1 MKLPV
6 LPALLLLSLLPAFAA
21 AENLRVLNTTV
32 LEYRGDNRNVDDKDD
47 DFGLGLNK
55 LYLDGQMENTSVG
68 VQVDSVVFSN
78 FPDVPKPT
86 PSSPSEY
93 RSEARLE
100 RISVVQRLGDVSFNL
115 GDSHLQL
122 GRGIALALRRVDEL
136 GTDQALRGGGVGYQ
150 GDAVSGKVFA
160 GRTNLANLDGVTQKF
175 LEDPDDV
182 LVGASATLHLGRAD
196 VSVHGLMIR
205 TRIPTTP
212 EFDED
217 GTQLGGAYLDLPV
230 TDWLSLY
237 VEGAFEQYRIVRT
250 DYRGSAAYTAADL
263 DLRFVSLLVE
273 GLYLDQFQVWGSKNG
288 VLQRPT
294 VYNQPPTLERIDQE
308 VLDNENVRGGR
319 VKLSRSFLDGS
330 LVLYTSGML
339 RQFGRDAATSMNAIH
354 GYGGFE
360 LTYDGGRSRWYAS
373 AGYREEI
380 QVRDGYV
387 QKTMEHAETDWVQSI
402 GGPWALHLTVG
413 HEQRTLDEKGYM
425 RGTTLIG
432 FDRAGWGSL
441 MAEVGYDTQNPKTQQ
456 AFLAG
461 VLAWTAADWMTLKA
475 IVGSQ
480 RGGIKCIGGVCRD
493 FPAFSGA
500 RMEATLQH
508 DML

>member
-1 MKLPV
+1 MKLAV
-6 LPALLLLSLLPAFAA
+6 LPALLLLSLLPGTAF
-21 AENLRVLNTTV
+21 AENLRVLNTSV

-47 DFGLGLNK
+47 NFGLGLNK

-68 VQVDSVVFSN
+68 VQVDSVVLSN

-86 PSSPSEY
+86 PDNPSAY

-100 RISVVQRLGDVSFNL
+100 RISLVQQLGDVTFNL
-115 GDSHLQL
+115 GDAHLQL
-122 GRGIALALRRVDEL
+122 GRGIALSLRRVDEL
-136 GTDQALRGGGVGYQ
+136 GADQALRGGGVGYQ
-150 GDAVSGKVFA
+150 GDLLSTRVFA
-160 GRTNLANLDGVTQKF
+160 GRTNIANLDGVTQKF
-175 LEDPDDV
+175 MEDPDDV
-182 LVGASATLHLGRAD
+182 LTGASATLHLGRAD
-196 VSVHGLMIR
+196 VSVHGLILR
-205 TRIPTTP
+205 SRVPTSP
-212 EFDED
+212 DVDED
-217 GTQLGGAYLDLPV
+217 GTNLAGAYLDLPL

-237 VEGAFEQYRIVRT
+237 VEGAFEQYRIIRQ
-250 DYRGSAAYTAADL
+250 DERGTAAYAAADL
-263 DLRFVSLLVE
+263 DLGIVSLLVE
-273 GLYLDQFQVWGSKNG
+273 GLYLDQFQVLGSRNDLLG
-288 VLQRPT
+288 QRT

-319 VKLSRSFLDGS
+319 VKLSRAFLDGS

-339 RQFGRDAATSMNAIH
+339 RQFGKDAAGVNALH

-360 LTYDGGRSRWYAS
+360 FTYDGGRSRWYAS

-380 QVRDGYV
+380 LVRDGQA

-413 HEQRTLDEKGYM
+413 HEQRTLEERGYM
-425 RGTTLIG
+425 RGTSLIG

-441 MAEVGYDTQNPKTQQ
+441 MAEVGYDTQNPNTQQ

-461 VLAWTAADWMTLKA
+461 IVAWTAADWMTLKA
-475 IVGSQ
+475 VVGSQ